1 MWSLEALNEIN
12 QLAATLARA
21 GKPERDAIFIFTD
34 VRVRRKYELQG
45 IIPAREDDKKEEVLK
60 TS

>member
-1 MWSLEALNEIN
+1 MWSLEALKEIN

-34 VRVRRKYELQG
+34 ARVRREYEREG
-45 IIPAREDDKKEEVLK
+45 VIPIQENKTEEVRK
-60 TS
+60 AS

>member
-34 VRVRRKYELQG
+34 VRVRREYERQG
-45 IIPAREDDKKEEVLK
+45 IIPAREDKKEEVRK
-60 TS
+60 VS